1 MAERQQL
8 IRSYDE
14 YKKLIRNT
22 KRQNHVEKQSKVLL
36 DLIEHHIKEA
46 RINRLPKRTPD
57 GRFVKS

>member
-1 MAERQQL
+1 MAERQQI

-14 YKKLIRNT
+14 YKKHIRNT
-22 KRQNHVEKQSKVLL
+22 KRQNHVEKRLKAFL
-36 DLIEHHIKEA
+36 DLVEQYNKEA